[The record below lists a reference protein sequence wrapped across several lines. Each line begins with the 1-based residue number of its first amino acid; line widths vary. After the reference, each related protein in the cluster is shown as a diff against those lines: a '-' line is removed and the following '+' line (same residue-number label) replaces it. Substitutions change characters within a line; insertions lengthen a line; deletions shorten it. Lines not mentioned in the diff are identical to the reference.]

1 MMNRLFS
8 INLLESCKS
17 NELTHLDIDWP
28 MLRTYLAGEDMRVE
42 EISLAEYKSASDVQR
57 KAAKDGIAWIPCSAH
72 DQKGRRAQSNMKEA
86 HLLIL
91 DIDNGLSLDTVKQTI
106 SGIEAAIHSS
116 FSHTPEHPKWRVVMP
131 LKEPIPASDLAKLF
145 DHFQERF
152 GGELDASC
160 GHDSARL
167 YYLPACPKD
176 AQALFHFEHMPGEWL
191 DGRAVLCTCAL
202 EEEITPMT
210 PELAELSPL
219 TTGVAEGSRNNEAF
233 KRSCTLF
240 ENGLS
245 TDEVMEAMNG
255 WNLSN
260 SPPLT
265 PRELARTVK
274 SAEKR
279 VARMVSTGSAEIE
292 HIVDMLNK
300 KYAWVRKHS
309 CVYRFEHCDFVNI
322 EKLRQEYANTKIK
335 MNVGDS
341 IKWVTYADVWHRSP
355 NRRQHLNIDFMPGKP
370 KIFEEKINQWEGW
383 GAEARPGDITPW
395 NEMLDHVFAGNAAMR
410 CWFEQWLA
418 YPLQHPGTK
427 LTTAVVLWSIK
438 QGVGKSMIGETM
450 CRIYGEHGKI
460 ITAVEL
466 HSGFNNWMRAAQFI
480 LGEENSSSD
489 RRADSNKLKVLITSD
504 RVYLNEKYQ
513 PAIDT
518 KNCANFMFTSNHADA
533 FYLEDADRRYFVW
546 EIKAERKPD
555 AFYANFV
562 DWRDNRGGAEALMD
576 HLLKLDLTDF
586 NAKGNAPVTEAK
598 EEMIRQGKSDL
609 ERWLTDVVEDEI
621 SVRSVF
627 GKEVAHI
634 NEVAEVYNREQRCR
648 SNSTAVSRALC
659 RIAPHAKRRVMTKR
673 GRQSLVSLINHEHW
687 EKADNSEWQSEY
699 NRPPPTR
706 L

>member
-1 MMNRLFS
+1 MNHTMHMNWVEGREAS
-8 INLLESCKS
+8 AMTPVES
-17 NELTHLDIDWP
+17 TW
-28 MLRTYLAGEDMRVE
+28 EDMLTLLSGACIR
-42 EISLAEYKSASDVQR
+42 ICDLSLADYQSANDEER
-57 KAAKDGIAWIPCSAH
+57 KRAKDGAAWIPCSVI
-72 DQKGRRAQSNMKEA
+72 DQYGRRKQSNMDEA
-86 HLLIL
+86 HLLVL
-91 DIDNGLSLDTVKQTI
+91 DIDTGLQLEDVKRAI
-106 SGIEAAIHSS
+106 SGFEAAIHSS

-131 LKEPIPASDLAKLF
+131 LKEPIPANDLAKLF
-145 DHFQERF
+145 DHFQERL
-152 GGELDASC
+152 GGKLDASC

-176 AQALFHFEHMPGEWL
+176 AQELFHFEHLQGEWL
-191 DGRAVLCTCAL
+191 DGMAVLTAKTPK
-202 EEEITPMT
+202 EEIVAAP
-210 PELAELSPL
+210 PEVAQPSPL

-240 ENGLS
+240 ENGHS

-260 SPPLT
+260 NPPLD

-274 SAEKR
+274 SAEKH
-279 VARMVSTGSAEIE
+279 VARTATAGSSDIDS
-292 HIVDMLNK
+292 IVNMLNE
-300 KYAWVRKHS
+300 KYAWVVKHS
-309 CVYRFEHCDFVNI
+309 CVYRFEHCDFVSI
-322 EKLRQEYANTKIK
+322 EKLRQQYANTKIK

-341 IKWVTYADVWHRSP
+341 IKWVTYADVWHRSAK
-355 NRRQHLNIDFMPGKP
+355 RRQHLNVDFMPGKP
-370 KIFEEKINQWEGW
+370 KIFDEKINQWEGW

-395 NEMLDHVFAGNAAMR
+395 NEMLDHVFAGDAAMR
-410 CWFEQWLA
+410 SWFERWLA

-576 HLLKLDLTDF
+576 HLLKLDLTGF
-586 NAKGNAPVTEAK
+586 SAKGNAPITEAK

-659 RIAPHAKRRVMTKR
+659 RIAPHAKRRVMTRR

-699 NRPPPTR
+699 NRPPPMR
-706 L
+706 V

>member
-1 MMNRLFS
+1 
-8 INLLESCKS
+8 
-17 NELTHLDIDWP
+17 
-28 MLRTYLAGEDMRVE
+28 
-42 EISLAEYKSASDVQR
+42 
-57 KAAKDGIAWIPCSAH
+57 
-72 DQKGRRAQSNMKEA
+72 
-86 HLLIL
+86 
-91 DIDNGLSLDTVKQTI
+91 
-106 SGIEAAIHSS
+106 
-116 FSHTPEHPKWRVVMP
+116 
-131 LKEPIPASDLAKLF
+131 
-145 DHFQERF
+145 
-152 GGELDASC
+152 
-160 GHDSARL
+160 
-167 YYLPACPKD
+167 
-176 AQALFHFEHMPGEWL
+176 
-191 DGRAVLCTCAL
+191 
-202 EEEITPMT
+202 
-210 PELAELSPL
+210 
-219 TTGVAEGSRNNEAF
+219 
-233 KRSCTLF
+233 
-240 ENGLS
+240 
-245 TDEVMEAMNG
+245 ME
-255 WNLSN
+255 
-260 SPPLT
+260 
-265 PRELARTVK
+265 
-274 SAEKR
+274 SAEKHVAR
-279 VARMVSTGSAEIE
+279 VASAGSADID
-292 HIVDMLNK
+292 HIVAMLNE
-300 KYAWVRKHS
+300 KYAWVVKHS
-309 CVYRFEHCDFVNI
+309 LVYRFEHCDFVSI
-322 EKLRQEYANTKIK
+322 EKLRQQYANTKIK

-341 IKWVTYADVWHRSP
+341 IKWVTYADVWHRSAK
-355 NRRQHLNIDFMPGKP
+355 RRQHLNVDFMPGKP

-395 NEMLDHVFAGNAAMR
+395 NEMLDHVFAGDTAMR
-410 CWFEQWLA
+410 HWFEQWLA
-418 YPLQHPGTK
+418 LPLQHPGTK

-450 CRIYGEHGKI
+450 CRIYGDHGKI

-489 RRADSNKLKVLITSD
+489 RRADSNKLKVLITSE

-634 NEVAEVYNREQRCR
+634 NEVAEIYNREQRCR

-659 RIAPHAKRRVMTKR
+659 RIAPHAKRRVMTRR

-699 NRPPPTR
+699 NRPPPIR

>member
-1 MMNRLFS
+1 MSR
-8 INLLESCKS
+8 
-17 NELTHLDIDWP
+17 ELTINFLSGCKDTNLDQQVATWRELIVILEGTFMASGTMTLD
-28 MLRTYLAGEDMRVE
+28 
-42 EISLAEYKSASDVQR
+42 EYQHASDEQR
-57 KAAKDGIAWIPCSAH
+57 KAQKDGACWIPCSVLDVNGSRTQA
-72 DQKGRRAQSNMKEA
+72 NMSEA
-86 HLLIL
+86 HLLVL
-91 DIDNGLSLDTVKQTI
+91 DIDTGMPLGEVKARLNGL
-106 SGIEAAIHSS
+106 EAAIHSS

-131 LKEPIPASDLAKLF
+131 LKAAIPASDLANLF
-145 DHFQERF
+145 DHFQVRF
-152 GGELDASC
+152 GGALDASC
-160 GHDSARL
+160 GHDPARL

-176 AQALFHFEHMPGEWL
+176 AQELFHFEHLSGEWL
-191 DGRAVLCTCAL
+191 DGMAILTAKAPK
-202 EEEITPMT
+202 EEIVAVV
-210 PELAELSPL
+210 PEVAQPSAQ

-240 ENGLS
+240 ENGHS
-245 TDEVMEAMNG
+245 TDEVMKAMNG

-260 SPPLT
+260 SPPLDHK
-265 PRELARTVK
+265 ELARTVK

-279 VARMVSTGSAEIE
+279 FAQMATAGNSDID
-292 HIVDMLNK
+292 HIVATLNE
-300 KYAWVRKHS
+300 KYAWVVKHS
-309 CVYRFEHCDFVNI
+309 CVYRFEHCDFVSI
-322 EKLRQEYANTKIK
+322 EKLRNQYANTKIK

-341 IKWVTYADVWHRSP
+341 IKSVTYADVWHRSAK
-355 NRRQHLNIDFMPGKP
+355 RRQHLNVDFMPGKP

-395 NEMLDHVFAGNAAMR
+395 NEMLDHVFAGDTAMR
-410 CWFEQWLA
+410 HWFEQWLA
-418 YPLQHPGTK
+418 YPLQYPGTK

-450 CRIYGEHGKI
+450 CRIYGDHGKI

-576 HLLKLDLTDF
+576 HLLKLDLSDF
-586 NAKGNAPVTEAK
+586 NAKGNAPITEAK

-621 SVRSVF
+621 SVRTVF
-627 GKEVAHI
+627 GKEIAHI
-634 NEVAEVYNREQRCR
+634 NEVAEIYNREQRCR
-648 SNSTAVSRALC
+648 SNSTAVSRALS
-659 RIAPHAKRRVMTKR
+659 RIAPHAKRRVVTRR

-687 EKADNSEWQSEY
+687 EKAENSEWQSEY
-699 NRPPPTR
+699 NRPPPIR

>member
-1 MMNRLFS
+1 MNRELT
-8 INLLESCKS
+8 INFLSSCKDS
-17 NELTHLDIDWP
+17 NLDQQIATWRELLVILEGTFMSSGSMTL
-28 MLRTYLAGEDMRVE
+28 E
-42 EISLAEYKSASDVQR
+42 EYQHASDEQR
-57 KAAKDGIAWIPCSAH
+57 KAQKDGACWIPCSVL
-72 DQKGRRAQSNMKEA
+72 DTNGSRTQTNMSQA
-86 HLLIL
+86 HLLVL
-91 DIDNGLSLDTVKQTI
+91 DIDTGMPLDDVKARI
-106 SGIEAAIHSS
+106 VGFEAAIHSS
-116 FSHTPEHPKWRVVMP
+116 FSHTTEHPKWRVVMP

-191 DGRAVLCTCAL
+191 DGRAVLGTSAQ
-202 EEEITPMT
+202 EEGIAPVM
-210 PELAELSPL
+210 PEFAEPSPL
-219 TTGVAEGSRNNEAF
+219 TTGVAEGARNNEAF

-240 ENGLS
+240 ENGHS

-260 SPPLT
+260 NPPLD
-265 PRELARTVK
+265 PKELARTVK

-279 VARMVSTGSAEIE
+279 VARMATAVSTEID
-292 HIVDMLNK
+292 HIVDMLNQ
-300 KYAWVRKHS
+300 KYAWVVKHS
-309 CVYRFEHCDFVNI
+309 CVYRFEHCDFVSI
-322 EKLRQEYANTKIK
+322 EKLRQQYANTKIK

-341 IKWVTYADVWHRSP
+341 IKWVTYADVWHRSAK
-355 NRRQHLNIDFMPGKP
+355 RRQHLNVDFMPGKP

-395 NEMLDHVFAGNAAMR
+395 NEMLDHVFAGDAAMR
-410 CWFEQWLA
+410 RWFEQWLA

-576 HLLKLDLTDF
+576 YLLKLELSDF

-609 ERWLTDVVEDEI
+609 ERWLTDVVEDEV

-659 RIAPHAKRRVMTKR
+659 RIAPHAKRRVMTRR

-699 NRPPPTR
+699 NRPPPIR

>member
-1 MMNRLFS
+1 MNRELT
-8 INLLESCKS
+8 INLLPGCKDS
-17 NELTHLDIDWP
+17 HLHKQTGTWEDILQLLDGSHMSVGSMTLNEYQH
-28 MLRTYLAGEDMRVE
+28 
-42 EISLAEYKSASDVQR
+42 ASDEQR
-57 KAAKDGIAWIPCSAH
+57 KAEKDGTCWIPCSVVDVNGNRNQA
-72 DQKGRRAQSNMKEA
+72 NMYEA
-86 HLLIL
+86 HLLVL
-91 DIDNGLSLDTVKQTI
+91 DIDTGLPLDDVKARLNSL
-106 SGIEAAIHSS
+106 EAAIHSS

-131 LKEPIPASDLAKLF
+131 LKEAIPASDLAKLF

-167 YYLPACPKD
+167 YYLPACPCD
-176 AQALFHFEHMPGEWL
+176 AQELFHFEHMPGEWL
-191 DGRAVLCTCAL
+191 DGRAVLGTSAR
-202 EEEITPMT
+202 EEESAPVM
-210 PELAELSPL
+210 PEVAEPSPL

-240 ENGLS
+240 ENGHS
-245 TDEVMEAMNG
+245 TEEVMEAMNG

-260 SPPLT
+260 SPPLD
-265 PRELARTVK
+265 PKELGRTVK
-274 SAEKR
+274 SAEKH
-279 VARMVSTGSAEIE
+279 VARTATAGSSDIDS
-292 HIVDMLNK
+292 IVNRLNE
-300 KYAWVRKHS
+300 KYAWVVKHS
-309 CVYRFEHCDFVNI
+309 CIYRFEHRDFVSI
-322 EKLRQEYANTKIK
+322 EKLRQHYANTKIK

-341 IKWVTYADVWHRSP
+341 IKWVTYADVWHRSAK
-355 NRRQHLNIDFMPGKP
+355 RRQHLNVDFMPGKP
-370 KIFEEKINQWEGW
+370 KFFEEKINQWDGW

-395 NEMLDHVFAGNAAMR
+395 NEMLDHVFAGDTAMR
-410 CWFEQWLA
+410 HWFEQWLA

-450 CRIYGEHGKI
+450 CRIYGDHGKI

-555 AFYANFV
+555 AFYANFI

-609 ERWLTDVVEDEI
+609 ERWLTDAVEDEI
-621 SVRSVF
+621 SVRTVF
-627 GKEVAHI
+627 GKEIAHI
-634 NEVAEVYNREQRCR
+634 NEVAEIYNREQRCR
-648 SNSTAVSRALC
+648 SNSTAVSRALS
-659 RIAPHAKRRVMTKR
+659 RIAPHAKRRVVTRR

-687 EKADNSEWQSEY
+687 EKAENSEWQSEY
-699 NRPPPTR
+699 NRPPPIR

>member
-1 MMNRLFS
+1 MSRELTFNILS
-8 INLLESCKS
+8 SCKDS
-17 NELTHLDIDWP
+17 QLHQQAGTWQDILHLLSGSYMSFGSMTLD
-28 MLRTYLAGEDMRVE
+28 
-42 EISLAEYKSASDVQR
+42 EYQHASDEQR
-57 KAAKDGIAWIPCSAH
+57 KAQKDGTCWIPCSVLDIDGSRTQA
-72 DQKGRRAQSNMKEA
+72 NMCEA
-86 HLLIL
+86 HLVVL
-91 DIDNGLSLDTVKQTI
+91 DID
-106 SGIEAAIHSS
+106 SGIPLDDVKARIIGLEAAIHSS

-131 LKEPIPASDLAKLF
+131 LKEPIPASDLIELF
-145 DHFQERF
+145 DHFQARF
-152 GGELDASC
+152 GGALDASC
-160 GHDSARL
+160 GHDPARL

-176 AQALFHFEHMPGEWL
+176 AQKLFHFEHLSGEWL
-191 DGRAVLCTCAL
+191 DGMAILTAKAPK
-202 EEEITPMT
+202 EEIVAVV
-210 PELAELSPL
+210 PEVAQPSAL

-240 ENGLS
+240 ENGHS
-245 TDEVMEAMNG
+245 ADEVMEAMNG

-260 SPPLT
+260 SPPLEHK
-265 PRELARTVK
+265 ELARTVK
-274 SAEKR
+274 SAEKH
-279 VARMVSTGSAEIE
+279 VARAATAGGSDID
-292 HIVDMLNK
+292 HIVDMLNQ
-300 KYAWVRKHS
+300 KYAWVVKHS
-309 CVYRFEHCDFVNI
+309 CVYRFKHRDFVSI
-322 EKLRQEYANTKIK
+322 EKLRQQYANTKIK

-341 IKWVTYADVWHRSP
+341 IKWVTYADVWHRSAK
-355 NRRQHLNIDFMPGKP
+355 RRQHLNVDFMPGKP

-395 NEMLDHVFAGNAAMR
+395 NEMLDHVFAGDAAMR
-410 CWFEQWLA
+410 HWFEQWLA

-533 FYLEDADRRYFVW
+533 FYLEDADRRFFVW
-546 EIKAERKPD
+546 EIKADRKPD

-562 DWRDNRGGAEALMD
+562 EWRDNRGGTEALMD

-609 ERWLTDVVEDEI
+609 ERWLTDAVEDEI

-634 NEVAEVYNREQRCR
+634 NEVAEIYNREQRCR
-648 SNSTAVSRALC
+648 SNSTAVSRALS
-659 RIAPHAKRRVMTKR
+659 RIAPHAKRRVVTGR

-687 EKADNSEWQSEY
+687 ETADNSAWQSEY
-699 NRPPPTR
+699 NRPPPIR

>member
-1 MMNRLFS
+1 MNRELT
-8 INLLESCKS
+8 INLLSSCKDS
-17 NELTHLDIDWP
+17 QLHQQAGAWQDILQLLDGSCMSVGSMTLNEYQH
-28 MLRTYLAGEDMRVE
+28 ASGE
-42 EISLAEYKSASDVQR
+42 QR
-57 KAAKDGIAWIPCSAH
+57 KAQKDGTCWIPCSVVDVNGNRNQA
-72 DQKGRRAQSNMKEA
+72 NMHEA
-86 HLLIL
+86 HLLVL
-91 DIDNGLSLDTVKQTI
+91 DIDTGLPLDDVKARLNSL
-106 SGIEAAIHSS
+106 EAAIHSS

-191 DGRAVLCTCAL
+191 DGRAVLCTSAL

-240 ENGLS
+240 ENGHS

-659 RIAPHAKRRVMTKR
+659 RIAPHAKRRVMTRR

>member
-1 MMNRLFS
+1 MSRELTFNILS
-8 INLLESCKS
+8 SCKDS
-17 NELTHLDIDWP
+17 QLHQQAGTWRDILHLLSGSYMSFGSMTLD
-28 MLRTYLAGEDMRVE
+28 
-42 EISLAEYKSASDVQR
+42 EYQHASDEQR
-57 KAAKDGIAWIPCSAH
+57 KEQKDGACWIPCSVLDIDGSRTQA
-72 DQKGRRAQSNMKEA
+72 NMCEA
-86 HLLIL
+86 HLVVL
-91 DIDNGLSLDTVKQTI
+91 DID
-106 SGIEAAIHSS
+106 SGIPLDDVKARIIGLEAAIHSS
-116 FSHTPEHPKWRVVMP
+116 FSHTPEHPKWRVAMP
-131 LKEPIPASDLAKLF
+131 LKEPIPARDLIMLF
-145 DHFQERF
+145 DHFQTRF
-152 GGELDASC
+152 GGALDASC
-160 GHDSARL
+160 GHDPARL

-176 AQALFHFEHMPGEWL
+176 AQELFHFEHLSGEWL
-191 DGRAVLCTCAL
+191 DGMAILTAKAPK
-202 EEEITPMT
+202 EEIVAVV
-210 PELAELSPL
+210 PEVAPPSAQ
-219 TTGVAEGSRNNEAF
+219 TTGVAQGSRNSEAF

-240 ENGLS
+240 ENGHS
-245 TDEVMEAMNG
+245 TEDVMEAMNG

-260 SPPLT
+260 TPPLDHK
-265 PRELARTVK
+265 ELARTVK
-274 SAEKR
+274 SAEKH
-279 VARMVSTGSAEIE
+279 VARMATAGSSDID
-292 HIVDMLNK
+292 HIVDMLNE
-300 KYAWVRKHS
+300 KYAWVVKHS
-309 CVYRFEHCDFVNI
+309 CVYRFEHCDFVSI
-322 EKLRQEYANTKIK
+322 EKLRQQYANTKIK

-341 IKWVTYADVWHRSP
+341 IKWVTYADVWHRSAK
-355 NRRQHLNIDFMPGKP
+355 RRQHLNVDFMPGKP

-395 NEMLDHVFAGNAAMR
+395 NEMLDYVFAGDAAMR

-450 CRIYGEHGKI
+450 CRIYGDHGKI

-576 HLLKLDLTDF
+576 YLLKLDLTDF

-609 ERWLTDVVEDEI
+609 ERWLTDAVEDEI
-621 SVRSVF
+621 SVRTVF
-627 GKEVAHI
+627 GKEIAHI
-634 NEVAEVYNREQRCR
+634 NEVAEIYNREQRCR
-648 SNSTAVSRALC
+648 SNSTAVSRALS
-659 RIAPHAKRRVMTKR
+659 RIAPHAKRRVVTGR

-687 EKADNSEWQSEY
+687 EKAENSAWQTEY
-699 NRPPPTR
+699 NRPPPIR

>member
-1 MMNRLFS
+1 MNRELT
-8 INLLESCKS
+8 INFLSSCKDS
-17 NELTHLDIDWP
+17 NLDQQIATWRELLVILEGTYMSSGSMTLD
-28 MLRTYLAGEDMRVE
+28 
-42 EISLAEYKSASDVQR
+42 EYQHASDEQR
-57 KAAKDGIAWIPCSAH
+57 KAQKDGACWIPCSVL
-72 DQKGRRAQSNMKEA
+72 DNNGNRTQTNMSQA
-86 HLLIL
+86 HLLVL
-91 DIDNGLSLDTVKQTI
+91 DIDTGMPLDDVKARI
-106 SGIEAAIHSS
+106 VGFEAAIHSS
-116 FSHTPEHPKWRVVMP
+116 FSHTTEHPKWRVVMP
-131 LKEPIPASDLAKLF
+131 LREPIPTSDLAKLF

-191 DGRAVLCTCAL
+191 DGRAVLGTSAQ
-202 EEEITPMT
+202 EEGIAPVM
-210 PELAELSPL
+210 PEVAEPSPL
-219 TTGVAEGSRNNEAF
+219 TTGVAEGARNNEAF

-240 ENGLS
+240 ENGHS
-245 TDEVMEAMNG
+245 TDEVMEAMKG

-260 SPPLT
+260 NPPLDQK
-265 PRELARTVK
+265 ELSRTVK
-274 SAEKR
+274 SAER
-279 VARMVSTGSAEIE
+279 HVARMATAGSSDID
-292 HIVDMLNK
+292 HIVDMLNE
-300 KYAWVRKHS
+300 KYAWVVKHS
-309 CVYRFEHCDFVNI
+309 HVYRFEHCDFVSI
-322 EKLRQEYANTKIK
+322 EKLRQQYANTKIK

-355 NRRQHLNIDFMPGKP
+355 NRRQHLNVDFMPGKP

-383 GAEARPGDITPW
+383 GAEARPSDITPW
-395 NEMLDHVFAGNAAMR
+395 NEMLDHVFAGDAAMR
-410 CWFEQWLA
+410 RWFEQWLA
-418 YPLQHPGTK
+418 YPLQYPGTK

-576 HLLKLDLTDF
+576 HLLKLDLSDF
-586 NAKGNAPVTEAK
+586 NAKGNAPITEAK

-659 RIAPHAKRRVMTKR
+659 RIAPHAKRRVMTRR

-699 NRPPPTR
+699 NRPPPIR